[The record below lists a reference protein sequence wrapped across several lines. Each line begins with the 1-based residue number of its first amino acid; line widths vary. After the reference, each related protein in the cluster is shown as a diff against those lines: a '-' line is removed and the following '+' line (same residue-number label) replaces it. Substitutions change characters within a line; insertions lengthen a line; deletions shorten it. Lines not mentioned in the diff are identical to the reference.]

1 MKKLITTSI
10 LFVLLVLEQFKDKS
24 DHKTVY
30 NPGDH
35 LETDDLSRVNDLVK
49 RGLAKIETVGVP
61 EENANGAGA
70 DGAGAN
76 GKGNE
81 VTPGKVAFD
90 GKEYDPKEIKNALIA
105 AGVAVSPNAGVNGL
119 TKKIGEL
126 SEEQANAIK
135 EKLNVTE

>member
-10 LFVLLVLEQFKDKS
+10 LFVLLVVEQFKDKS

-35 LETDDLSRVNDLVK
+35 LETDDLSRVNDLVE

-70 DGAGAN
+70 DGAGAD

-90 GKEYDPKEIKNALIA
+90 GKEYDPQEIKNALIA
-105 AGVAVSPNAGVNGL
+105 AGVAVAPNAGVNGL
-119 TKKIGEL
+119 TKKIGSSQRNRL
-126 SEEQANAIK
+126 MPSKRN
-135 EKLNVTE
+135 LT

>member
-10 LFVLLVLEQFKDKS
+10 LFVLLVVEQFKDKS

-70 DGAGAN
+70 DG
-76 GKGNE
+76 KGNE

-90 GKEYDPKEIKNALIA
+90 GKEYDPQEIKNALIA
-105 AGVAVSPNAGVNGL
+105 AGVAVAPNAGVNGL

-126 SEEQANAIK
+126 SEEQAAALK

>member
-1 MKKLITTSI
+1 MKKLIKTSI

-30 NPGDH
+30 NPGAH
-35 LETDDLSRVNDLVK
+35 LETDDLSRVNDLVN

-61 EENANGAGA
+61 EENANGAGS
-70 DGAGAN
+70 D

-90 GKEYDPKEIKNALIA
+90 GKEYDPQEIKNALIA
-105 AGVAVSPNAGVNGL
+105 AGVAVAPNAGVNGL

-126 SEEQANAIK
+126 SEEQTNALK
-135 EKLNVTE
+135 EKLNVTD